1 MIFTEHK
8 ITLDIHKTVAPVSVC
23 VKKGDTGRR
32 LLINLAERGHP
43 YHISGDCY
51 AVFTAKKPDG
61 KVVFNKC
68 HIEGCVIS
76 YDFTEQTVAVAG
88 MMDCEIILYGSDGKQ
103 LTSACFN
110 IIVEDTIYDTD
121 TEIESTNEYN
131 ALADLLRELQKLF
144 TNGPVAQAIVLDADG
159 TVISVK
165 DASDQ
170 ALQGLRIFGKS
181 IQKAEPTVDNSVE
194 IENLGACGEITSSVA
209 GQNLLDAYAIT
220 APNTNTAIQI
230 TNNGNIIKFY
240 ATGKTATY
248 ARAELA
254 MNHLIGRKFYVTYD
268 KKTNYGTSVDGYLQ
282 IRYSLDG
289 ALKYIEN
296 IPLLAGVSEIPAEA
310 YDVRLVI
317 YLKNASVAFDA
328 GSYVQYEGLRI
339 SLAAGRAWEPYQKI
353 QQITVSTPGGLP
365 GIPVISDGNYTDSDG
380 QQWIC
385 DEIDLGR
392 GVYVQ
397 RIARYQVSSVR
408 ETTINETTNGIKWA
422 YGVEVKDSA
431 LHTYMGKAVNYI
443 LNNKFPMVEQAS
455 EDMESVGTIMSAYG
469 HANYLEFR
477 FRLMKSEYAD
487 KAAVEAAIIG
497 TVIYYQLAEP
507 IQTEL
512 TAEEI
517 AAYAALHTNKPNTI
531 IYNDAGAY
539 MAAEY
544 VADTKTYIVNKV
556 ENRAVVTIGYIN
568 LRANGWVGDDSLYS
582 QVVKID
588 GVTEYSQVDLT
599 PDVEQLAI
607 FYEKDLTFVTEN
619 EGGIVTVYAIGQKP
633 ENDYTIQVTITE
645 VKV

>member
-1 MIFTEHK
+1 MEYTVHK
-8 ITLDIHKTVAPVSVC
+8 ITLDIHKTVSPVSVH

-32 LLINLAERGHP
+32 LMIHLAEKGFP
-43 YHISGDCY
+43 YHISTDCY

-61 KVVFNKC
+61 KVLFNDC
-68 HIEGCVIS
+68 AIEDCVII

-88 MMDCEIILYGSDGKQ
+88 LMDCEIILYGAGGKQ
-103 LTSACFN
+103 LTSASFN
-110 IIVEDTIYDTD
+110 IVVEDTIYDTE
-121 TEIESTNEYN
+121 TAIESTNEYN
-131 ALADLLRELQKLF
+131 ALADLIGKTQKLF
-144 TNGPVAQAIVLDADG
+144 FHGPAAQAIVQSVDG
-159 TVISVK
+159 AVISVT

-181 IQKAEPTVDNSVE
+181 TQDGTPNPDNPVE

-220 APNTNTAIQI
+220 TPNTNTAIQI

-254 MNHLIGRKFYVTYD
+254 MNHLIGRKFYVAYD

-282 IRYSLDG
+282 IRYNLDG

-296 IPLLAGVSEIPAEA
+296 IPLLAGASEIPAEA

-317 YLKNASVAFDA
+317 YFQNASVAFEA

-339 SLAAGRAWEPYQKI
+339 SLAAGSAWEPYQKI

-385 DEIDLGR
+385 DEVDLAR

-397 RIARYQVSSVR
+397 RIAQYQVSSVR
-408 ETTINETTNGIKWA
+408 NTTINETTNGIKWA

-469 HANYLEFR
+469 HSYYLEFR

-487 KAAVEAAIIG
+487 KAAVEAAITG
-497 TVIYYQLAEP
+497 TVIYYLLAEP
-507 IQTEL
+507 IETKL

-517 AAYAALHTNKPNTI
+517 AAFADLHSYKPNTT
-531 IYNDAGAY
+531 IYNDAGAF

-544 VADTKTYIVNKV
+544 VADTKIYIDNKRGSTTAGEPNLVKATV
-556 ENRAVVTIGYIN
+556 E
-568 LRANGWVGDDSLYS
+568 
-582 QVVKID
+582 
-588 GVTEYSQVDLT
+588 
-599 PDVEQLAI
+599 
-607 FYEKDLTFVTEN
+607 
-619 EGGIVTVYAIGQKP
+619 
-633 ENDYTIQVTITE
+633 
-645 VKV
+645 